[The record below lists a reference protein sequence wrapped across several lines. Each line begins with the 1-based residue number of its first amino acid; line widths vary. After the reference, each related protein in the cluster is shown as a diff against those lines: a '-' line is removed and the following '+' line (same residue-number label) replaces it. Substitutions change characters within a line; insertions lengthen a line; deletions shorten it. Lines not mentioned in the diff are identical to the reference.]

1 MSQKEKLTVFSNV
14 FKDELIFPILQLTQ
28 PSMAKLSAVVV
39 VVVAQIKE
47 CKDLGRSLIAGT
59 PPKKAK
65 KILQN
70 YRPDLIKSFRRL
82 FRRLTPLTYITD

>member
-1 MSQKEKLTVFSNV
+1 
-14 FKDELIFPILQLTQ
+14 
-28 PSMAKLSAVVV
+28 MAKLSAVVV

-65 KILQN
+65 KIIAKL
-70 YRPDLIKSFRRL
+70 
-82 FRRLTPLTYITD
+82 